1 MGLTYGYSVTNITAF
16 SNASTLLFETLQFQS
31 LAGPSAL
38 SGIRSSKIIPTFT
51 YNTVNNPMNPT
62 QGKSLY
68 LGLTV
73 EGLGGNVRT
82 ISPVIEAKYFRPH
95 YHGRNVIALHF
106 TSAFATG

>member
-1 MGLTYGYSVTNITAF
+1 M
-16 SNASTLLFETLQFQS
+16 
-31 LAGPSAL
+31 
-38 SGIRSSKIIPTFT
+38 
-51 YNTVNNPMNPT
+51 NNPVNPT

-82 ISPVIEAKYFRPH
+82 ISPVMEAKYFRPH

-106 TSAFATG
+106 LSSFATG